1 MDVEFTVFCNCH
13 YDEQTNTIK
22 HGLVAKINFN

>member
-22 HGLVAKINFN
+22 HVLVAILNNL